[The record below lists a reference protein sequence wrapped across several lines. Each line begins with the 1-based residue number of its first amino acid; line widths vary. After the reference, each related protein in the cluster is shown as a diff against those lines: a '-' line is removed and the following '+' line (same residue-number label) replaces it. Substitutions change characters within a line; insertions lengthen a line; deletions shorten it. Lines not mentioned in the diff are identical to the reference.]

1 MKALTQ
7 ENNMT
12 NDERRTFM
20 KKAGLA
26 ALAAAGGMTLG
37 ETSAAQYRV
46 PFSSGTELPKLR
58 APAGATDCHIHF
70 YDDRFPAAAS
80 ATLRPPNATI
90 EDYRLFQQR
99 IGTSRTVIVTPSTY
113 GTDNRPS
120 LEAAA
125 KLGGSARVV
134 AVVDNTVS
142 DAELQQLADHG
153 VRGIRFNLVQKGA
166 TSLQMLELL
175 AERVH
180 DLGWHVQI
188 HMLGDQILQ
197 AEDMLGRLP
206 VPIVFDH
213 LGRVPQPA
221 GINHPS
227 YKTILTLV
235 DKGRAWVKVS
245 GAYHDSKVGPP
256 DYADT
261 SAVAR
266 AFIKAAPERMIWGS
280 DWPHPTVKELA
291 SKPDDAVLFDLL
303 TAWTSDTAIVHKVLV
318 ENPQKLYGFA

>member
-1 MKALTQ
+1 MA
-7 ENNMT
+7 

-20 KKAGLA
+20 RNAGIA
-26 ALAAAGGMTLG
+26 ALAAAGGIPLRDIN
-37 ETSAAQYRV
+37 AAEYQV
-46 PFSSGTELPKLR
+46 PFSSGTESPKLK

-120 LEAAA
+120 LEAADT
-125 KLGGSARVV
+125 LGPTARVV
-134 AVVDNTVS
+134 AVVDDTIT
-142 DAELQQLADHG
+142 DADLQQLAGRG
-153 VRGIRFNLVQKGA
+153 VCGIRFNLVQKGA
-166 TSLQMLELL
+166 TSLQMLEPL
-175 AERVH
+175 AQRVH

-227 YKTILTLV
+227 YRTILALI

-245 GAYHDSKVGPP
+245 GAYHDTKVGPP